1 MSESS
6 LTAPLHELLRTTRL
20 SSLLKDREVVS
31 LDADCTV
38 DEALRTLSE
47 HRLLAAP
54 LRLDEATAKSES
66 LTGSPTPTVFLDIRD
81 ILSSFMHDLGDE
93 LLRETPA
100 MLTRMRRLEE
110 RGLAFAEQPV
120 RRLHTIGGDGLLLDA
135 AAAPDLTLDAALR
148 EGFLKGEVSGA
159 RAPDAGAA
167 PPPGAAQPPARS
179 VTHRLGLADSRGRVV
194 GILSQTDVVRWLA
207 GALRDFPALAGAS
220 VASLGLGARRVEGVG
235 AETPALDALA
245 AMRAARVSALAVL
258 GEDGALIGNFSVSDL
273 RSILAEHFGSLALPV
288 GEFLA
293 REHGT
298 EYRGYAAQAEGDGPR
313 HAFLAG
319 RPARPGADVGQ
330 ELVTC
335 SASSTLE
342 SVVAKLVKNGLHRLY
357 VCDNDL
363 RPVGVIT
370 LTDILR
376 RVCLSRA

>member
-1 MSESS
+1 
-6 LTAPLHELLRTTRL
+6 
-20 SSLLKDREVVS
+20 
-31 LDADCTV
+31 
-38 DEALRTLSE
+38 
-47 HRLLAAP
+47 
-54 LRLDEATAKSES
+54 
-66 LTGSPTPTVFLDIRD
+66 
-81 ILSSFMHDLGDE
+81 
-93 LLRETPA
+93 

-148 EGFLKGEVSGA
+148 EGFLKGEVSGP
-159 RAPDAGAA
+159 RAPDA
-167 PPPGAAQPPARS
+167 GAAQPPARS

-207 GALRDFPALAGAS
+207 GALRDLPALAGAS

-298 EYRGYAAQAEGDGPR
+298 EYRGYAAQAEVGCGDG
-313 HAFLAG
+313 G
-319 RPARPGADVGQ
+319 G
-330 ELVTC
+330 
-335 SASSTLE
+335 
-342 SVVAKLVKNGLHRLY
+342 GL
-357 VCDNDL
+357 
-363 RPVGVIT
+363 G
-370 LTDILR
+370 
-376 RVCLSRA
+376 